1 MQAQIYSFFAIFA
14 YIRAYNI
21 SNNRKNMSYIIILA
35 SIVGL
40 ILLISRL
47 KVDAFISFIIVSLAA
62 GVALG
67 IPLHEVPAV
76 VNRGVGSIMEGLTL
90 IIIFGAMLGKLV
102 AESGAA
108 GRIASVMVGA
118 FGTKRIQWGLM
129 LTGFAVGIPL
139 FYNIG
144 FVLLV
149 PIIFSVAFRYKFPP
163 VYIGLPMLASLSV
176 AHGFLPPHPSP
187 VALVAQ
193 FGANMGLTL
202 IYGLIVAIPA
212 IVVAGPIFSQTL
224 KRIQSGPVA
233 LFSADE
239 AEAEAPRPQPG
250 TLNSFLSATL
260 PVFLLILFALP
271 EQLGGGLPPAWSELA
286 AFAGSPTVVM
296 LLAILIAAYTLGL
309 RQGRTMKQVMDIFA
323 EAVREIAGILLII
336 AGSGVF
342 KQVMEH
348 SGVSHQLADLLSQ
361 LPIHP
366 LVLGWMMAA
375 VIRALIGSATVAALT
390 AASVLVPLVG
400 ESGADPN
407 LMVLAVG
414 AGSLMFSHV
423 NDSGFWMFKEYFNI
437 SLADTLRSWSMME
450 IIVSVVGIGG
460 VMVLNLI
467 LH

>member
-118 FGTKRIQWGLM
+118 FGTRRIQWGLM

-239 AEAEAPRPQPG
+239 TEAPRPQPG

-286 AFAGSPTVVM
+286 AFVGSPTVVM

-390 AASVLVPLVG
+390 AASVLIPLVG

-437 SLADTLRSWSMME
+437 SLSDTLRSWSMME

-460 VMVLNLI
+460 VMALNLI